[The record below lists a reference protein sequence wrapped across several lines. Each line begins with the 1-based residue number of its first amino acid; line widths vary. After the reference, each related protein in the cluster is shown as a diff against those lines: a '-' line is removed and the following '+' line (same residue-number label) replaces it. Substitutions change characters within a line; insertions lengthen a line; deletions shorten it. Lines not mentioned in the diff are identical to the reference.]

1 MSPEA
6 HHKALYRRES
16 IWSPS
21 DVWWHQG
28 FCKTPVRSAHALT
41 LTLLPTATGFEQLQC
56 CRYGKAVSADGS
68 GGDILFV
75 PQRPYMVL
83 GTLREQL
90 LYPTWP
96 TSTHSK

>member
-1 MSPEA
+1 MIE
-6 HHKALYRRES
+6 LRR
-16 IWSPS
+16 WRP
-21 DVWWHQG
+21 
-28 FCKTPVRSAHALT
+28 
-41 LTLLPTATGFEQLQC
+41 

-96 TSTHSK
+96 TTAHSQ

>member
-1 MSPEA
+1 MCGGQAFQLCQFSDMA
-6 HHKALYRRES
+6 DSIFQLLCTHLYAARAQIRES
-16 IWSPS
+16 
-21 DVWWHQG
+21 
-28 FCKTPVRSAHALT
+28 
-41 LTLLPTATGFEQLQC
+41 LLSRIEPWRRHC

-96 TSTHSK
+96 TQAQNE